1 MTRPF
6 QHPAHVPVAFAV
18 AVWRIL
24 CMAGTRED
32 QALAWE
38 ELDKVPRRQALEWIK
53 EVLVANPA
61 PRLAGE
67 MAWWE
72 RQLRMPDN

>member
-6 QHPAHVPVAFAV
+6 QHPAHVPVAFAE

-38 ELDKVPRRQALEWIK
+38 ELDKYPRTVALGWIQ
-53 EVLVANPA
+53 EVLAANRVERPA
-61 PRLAGE
+61 DE
-67 MAWWE
+67 MAW
-72 RQLRMPDN
+72 